1 MATTPRTQADL
12 KTIPLSSLTLGMYVT
27 AIIDADELEIKSE
40 GYISDKET
48 ITQLKKANI
57 FSVIVD
63 TSKQKSVEKIDRVL
77 REVTV
82 TKTAL
87 TKRPKAEISLDQEMR
102 KANKLYLNAR
112 DLQEKI
118 LASIKRNRTLK
129 EANISQTTNALV
141 DSVFRNQDA
150 LSCLT
155 RLQSKDSYL
164 FEHSLNVAILM
175 SVFAKHLSL
184 EKRIIQELTLGAF
197 LHDIG
202 KVLIPKEILHKR
214 GTLTTQEEKIMRSH
228 VALGLKMLEDSPEI
242 SHIAIRM
249 IQEHHERADG
259 GGYPQGLNS
268 KNTSKYGKMIAIVDS
283 YDAMTYERPYKSAV
297 SPISAFKTLV
307 AEAPSKYDEELV
319 EKFIQCLGVYPVGTL
334 VKLNSGKL
342 GLISQ
347 LNKSKPL
354 RPFVKVF
361 YNTRLNQAISI
372 EEIDLSKSK
381 YKDQIDCC
389 IKPEDFNINLLG
401 FFKNAFIE

>member
-1 MATTPRTQADL
+1 MASSNSQAIL
-12 KTIPLSSLTLGMYVT
+12 EKIPLSNLTLGMYVT
-27 AIIDADELEIKSE
+27 SIIDNDNIEIKSE
-40 GYISDKET
+40 GYVSDQET
-48 ITQLKKANI
+48 INQLKKANVCY
-57 FSVIVD
+57 VIVD
-63 TSKQKSVEKIDRVL
+63 TTKQKSVEKIDRVL
-77 REVTV
+77 GEITV
-82 TKTAL
+82 TQTVP
-87 TKRPKAEISLDQEMR
+87 TKHSTPDVSLDQEMR
-102 KANKLYLNAR
+102 KANKLYMSAR
-112 DLQEKI
+112 DLQENI
-118 LASIKRNRTLK
+118 LASVKRNRTLNQ
-129 EANISQTTNALV
+129 ENISQTTDSLV

-150 LSCLT
+150 LTCLT

-175 SVFAKHLSL
+175 SVFAKHLAL
-184 EKRIIQELTLGAF
+184 EKRIVQELTLGAF

-214 GTLTTQEEKIMRSH
+214 GSLTIQEEKIMRSH
-228 VALGLKMLEDSPEI
+228 VALGLKLLENSPEI
-242 SHIAIRM
+242 SHIAMRM

-259 GGYPQGLNS
+259 SGYPHGLNS
-268 KNTSKYGKMIAIVDS
+268 KATSKYGKMIAIVDS
-283 YDAMTYERPYKSAV
+283 YDAMTCERPYKSAV

-307 AEAPSKYDEELV
+307 AEAPTKYDEELV

-401 FFKNAFIE
+401 FFKNAFID